1 MVMHE
6 GSSPCKFNGSE
17 VPIERYLSNKR
28 KRTNVSQCNK
38 SINGNQV
45 LKQVKKYMYI
55 YIYRSFRVLRGR
67 SNLYYTLT
75 RVMMLISK
83 RKGSRFYILVRMARM
98 HKELKIIPE

>member
-1 MVMHE
+1 MV
-6 GSSPCKFNGSE
+6 
-17 VPIERYLSNKR
+17 IEFKTSKEIH
-28 KRTNVSQCNK
+28 V
-38 SINGNQV
+38 
-45 LKQVKKYMYI
+45 

-83 RKGSRFYILVRMARM
+83 RKGSRFYILVQMARM

>member
-6 GSSPCKFNGSE
+6 GSSTGKFNGSE
-17 VPIERYLSNKR
+17 IPIEQYLSNKR
-28 KRTNVSQCNK
+28 KRTNVSHCNK
-38 SINGNQV
+38 SINGNRV
-45 LKQVKKYMYI
+45 LKQVKNTCI
-55 YIYRSFRVLRGR
+55 YIYRSFWVLRGR

-83 RKGSRFYILVRMARM
+83 RNGSRFYILVRMARI

>member
-1 MVMHE
+1 M
-6 GSSPCKFNGSE
+6 
-17 VPIERYLSNKR
+17 
-28 KRTNVSQCNK
+28 
-38 SINGNQV
+38 
-45 LKQVKKYMYI
+45 
-55 YIYRSFRVLRGR
+55 YRSFRVLRGR